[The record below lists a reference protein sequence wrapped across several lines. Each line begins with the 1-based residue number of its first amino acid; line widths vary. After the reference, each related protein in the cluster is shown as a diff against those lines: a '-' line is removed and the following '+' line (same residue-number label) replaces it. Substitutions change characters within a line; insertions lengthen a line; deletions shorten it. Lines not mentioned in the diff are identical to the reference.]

1 MMRSE
6 EVEIEA
12 GQLVDDI
19 VEEGGWEAGNGA
31 VRHAAGEVAPS
42 LHQPSGTAANYSP
55 RNGIHIS
62 RCG

>member
-1 MMRSE
+1 MRSE
-6 EVEIEA
+6 EVEVEA

-42 LHQPSGTAANYSP
+42 LHQPSGLAANRRP
-55 RNGIHIS
+55 RNGIHIP